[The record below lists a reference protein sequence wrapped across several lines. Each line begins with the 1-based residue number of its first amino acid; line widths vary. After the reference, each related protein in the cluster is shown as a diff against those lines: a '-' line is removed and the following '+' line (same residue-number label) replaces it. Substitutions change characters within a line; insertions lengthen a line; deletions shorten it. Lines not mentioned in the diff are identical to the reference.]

1 MAHINIVRT
10 HSQSHD
16 EILATAE
23 SIAKDM
29 SAHFGIRY
37 HWEDERIIF
46 DRPGVKGHI
55 DVLPDEIRIKAQLGL
70 LLAAMKSPIENEVHK
85 QLDKLL

>member
-1 MAHINIVRT
+1 MSQINIVRP

-23 SIAKDM
+23 AIAEDM
-29 SAHFGIRY
+29 STQFAIRY

-55 DVLPDEIRIKAQLGL
+55 DVLPDEIRIKARLGL
-70 LLAAMKSPIENEVHK
+70 LLVAMKGPIETEVHK